1 MVTGDNELEE
11 FVNFFYV
18 SLIMFSKYEAAVVA
32 NWHGCDDYVSYTF
45 VLNSLAALLHICFFF
60 SPVYV
65 TLKCE

>member
-32 NWHGCDDYVSYTF
+32 N
-45 VLNSLAALLHICFFF
+45 
-60 SPVYV
+60 
-65 TLKCE
+65 